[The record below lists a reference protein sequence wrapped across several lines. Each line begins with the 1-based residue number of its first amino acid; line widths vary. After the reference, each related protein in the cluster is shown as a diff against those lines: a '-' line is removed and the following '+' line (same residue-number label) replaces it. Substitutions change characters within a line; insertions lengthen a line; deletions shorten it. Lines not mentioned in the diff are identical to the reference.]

1 MLRMIHAVVGHL
13 SGMILLHQFYH
24 YLRVA
29 SIQKEA
35 LNTVK
40 NTRPSSSITTLPC
53 MDENRRNQRYL
64 VLRWVQYCVRTVSCA
79 KSSIAWSYGDLFC
92 TMQKRSVARNK
103 KSKKHIKYIVIF
115 VLLWYWNGYWFKL
128 RSFLGIRKCQAL
140 HMPIRELV

>member
-1 MLRMIHAVVGHL
+1 MIHAVVGHL
-13 SGMILLHQFYH
+13 SGMIPLHQFYH

-29 SIQKEA
+29 SIEKEA

-53 MDENRRNQRYL
+53 TDENRRNQCYL
-64 VLRWVQYCVRTVSCA
+64 VLRWVQYCVRKVSCA
-79 KSSIAWSYGDLFC
+79 ESSIAWSYGDLFC

-115 VLLWYWNGYWFKL
+115 VLLWYGNSYWCKL
-128 RSFLGIRKCQAL
+128 RSALSIRKCQAL
-140 HMPIRELV
+140 HMPICELV